1 MGRHGSP
8 TYPGCCRRGQSHT
21 RVIESSIWDLSPAW
35 TELRSLWRQTIQGL
49 PLFLLALALLLLT
62 WFATLGAVRLAHLFL
77 TPRMPNRLLLGV
89 AEKVFAV
96 PVFLL
101 GLYIVLRVSGL
112 TQLALTILGG
122 TGVIGLVIGI
132 AFRDIAENFL
142 ASLLIS
148 TRNPFR
154 SGDLIEVA
162 DHLGYVQKV
171 TSRGTV
177 LMTFEGNYVQI
188 PNAMIYKNTLLNY
201 SANPNIRLDFVIGIG
216 YDSSIADA
224 QQVALDV
231 LRAHPSVLDTPE
243 PMVLVEQLGAA
254 TINLRIHFWVDCQ
267 HHSGLRVKSS
277 VMRLT
282 VRAFEEAG
290 ISLPD
295 EAREVIFPQ
304 GIPIRT
310 LEDTEDKSSEIVP
323 QRKSAQQ
330 DNAAV
335 STAAE
340 GDLRSEA
347 SDLQDQVKHEDVPE
361 QGQDLLTQ

>member
-1 MGRHGSP
+1 M
-8 TYPGCCRRGQSHT
+8 
-21 RVIESSIWDLSPAW
+21 ESSIWDLSPAW
-35 TELRSLWRQTIQGL
+35 VELRSLWRQTIQGL
-49 PLFLLALALLLLT
+49 PLFLLALVLLVLT
-62 WFATLGAVRLAHLFL
+62 WLATLSAIRLAHRFL
-77 TPRMPNRLLLGV
+77 APRMPNRLLLGV
-89 AEKVFAV
+89 AEKVFAI

-112 TQLALTILGG
+112 TQLALTLLGG

-142 ASLLIS
+142 ASLLMS

-162 DHLGYVQKV
+162 EYVGYVQKV
-171 TSRGTV
+171 TSRGTL

-188 PNAMIYKNTLLNY
+188 PNALIYKSTLVNY
-201 SANPNIRLDFVIGIG
+201 SANPNIRLDFVVGIG
-216 YDSSIADA
+216 YDSAIADA

-231 LRAHPSVLDTPE
+231 LRAHPSALDTPE
-243 PMVLVEQLGAA
+243 PMILVEELGAA
-254 TINLRIHFWVDCQ
+254 TINLRIYFWADCQ
-267 HHSGLRVKSS
+267 RHSMLRVKSS

-282 VRAFEEAG
+282 IRAFEEAG

-304 GIPIRT
+304 GVPVQT
-310 LEDTEDKSSEIVP
+310 LEANGRQLSEAAP
-323 QRKSAQQ
+323 QQKTAKQ
-330 DNAAV
+330 DSAAV
-335 STAAE
+335 STAGE

-347 SDLQDQVKHEDVPE
+347 SDLQNQVKHEDVPE
-361 QGQDLLTQ
+361 QGQNLLTQ